1 MKRPMTPRG
10 YEQLRKEL
18 QRLKGSRGELAEAIA
33 VARGH
38 GDLSENADYDAAKN
52 ASGMNEARI
61 RDLESKLSQAEV
73 IDPSKF
79 KNPQKVVFGVSVT
92 ISDLDSG
99 EEKTVSIYGAEESDI
114 SKGWISYETPLA
126 RALIGKIVGDTATVK
141 LPAGSKEYEVLKI
154 DVAYNY
160 TPEAD

>member
-10 YEQLRKEL
+10 HEMLRKEL
-18 QRLKGSRGELAEAIA
+18 QRLKAGRAALAEAIA

-61 RDLESKLSQAEV
+61 RDLEGKLSEAEV
-73 IDPSKF
+73 IDPAKL
-79 KNPQKVVFGVSVT
+79 KAPAKVVFGVSVT
-92 ISDLDSG
+92 ISDLDSS
-99 EEKTVSIYGAEESDI
+99 EERTVSIYGAEESDI

-126 RALIGKIVGDTATVK
+126 RALIGKAVGDTATVK
-141 LPAGSKEYEVLKI
+141 LPAGSKDYEITQIFV
-154 DVAYNY
+154 DYA
-160 TPEAD
+160 